1 MRLGPD
7 TLAHLPAD
15 VGTYSYDRDAQKIG
29 IVHFGIGAF
38 HRAHQAW
45 YTDCAMAAG
54 DRNWGI
60 CGVSLR
66 SPDVARQL
74 NPQGGL
80 YTLTERQGDAAQTRV
95 IGAVR
100 EVLYAPDQAGAVV
113 TRLADPACH
122 IASFT
127 VTEKGYAR
135 SPDGGLDLIAGRSSF
150 YPLVAQGLAE
160 RRARGLG
167 GLTLL
172 SCDNLAENG
181 RVLARLMEQWLAA
194 DMPEMV
200 EWFRRECRVPSTMI
214 DRIVPRSGPQDLAE
228 LEQHLGMSDAGAVF
242 TERFSQWVI
251 EDDFAGPR
259 PQWEN
264 HGVELVDDVAPFE
277 TAKLRMLNGAHS
289 LLAYCG
295 LEAGYTYVHE
305 AVADPR
311 LAALAERLM
320 RDEALPTITAAP
332 GQDLAAYAGQLMQRF
347 GDPAL
352 MHRLDQIAMDGSQKI
367 PQRWLDTAAV
377 LTRRSLPCDAIAAG
391 FAAWVRHLADG
402 RCVDDPHGEELH
414 AIAITGG
421 ARGIVDRCLGAGTG
435 MTALW
440 SGYQHLAQTLL
451 SAERED

>member
-15 VGTYSYDRDAQKIG
+15 VGTCPYDREAQKIG

-135 SPDGGLDLIAGRSSF
+135 SPDSGLDLIAGRSSF
-150 YPLVAQGLAE
+150 YPLLAQGLAE
-160 RRARGLG
+160 RRARGLR

-172 SCDNLAENG
+172 PCDNLAENG
-181 RVLARLMEQWLAA
+181 KVLARLMEQWLAA
-194 DMPEMV
+194 DMPDMV

-242 TERFSQWVI
+242 TE
-251 EDDFAGPR
+251 
-259 PQWEN
+259 
-264 HGVELVDDVAPFE
+264 
-277 TAKLRMLNGAHS
+277 
-289 LLAYCG
+289 
-295 LEAGYTYVHE
+295 
-305 AVADPR
+305 
-311 LAALAERLM
+311 
-320 RDEALPTITAAP
+320 
-332 GQDLAAYAGQLMQRF
+332 
-347 GDPAL
+347 
-352 MHRLDQIAMDGSQKI
+352 
-367 PQRWLDTAAV
+367 
-377 LTRRSLPCDAIAAG
+377 
-391 FAAWVRHLADG
+391 
-402 RCVDDPHGEELH
+402 
-414 AIAITGG
+414 
-421 ARGIVDRCLGAGTG
+421 
-435 MTALW
+435 
-440 SGYQHLAQTLL
+440 
-451 SAERED
+451 

>member
-7 TLAHLPAD
+7 TLVHLPAD
-15 VGTYSYDRDAQKIG
+15 VGTCAYDREAQAIG

-45 YTDCAMAAG
+45 YTDCAMTAG
-54 DRNWGI
+54 DRDWGI

-66 SPDVARQL
+66 SPAVARQL

-80 YTLTERQGDAAQTRV
+80 YTLTERQRDAAQTRV

-135 SPDGGLDLIAGRSSF
+135 RQDGGLDLTAARSSF
-150 YPLVAQGLAE
+150 YPLLAQGLAE
-160 RRARGLG
+160 RRALGLG

-181 RVLARLMEQWLAA
+181 RVLALLMEQWLAA

-200 EWFRRECRVPSTMI
+200 EWFTRECRVPSTMI
-214 DRIVPRSGPQDLAE
+214 DRIVPRSGPQDLDE
-228 LEQHLGMSDAGAVF
+228 LEQRLGMSDAGAVF

-311 LAALAERLM
+311 LAALAEQLM
-320 RDEALPTITAAP
+320 RDEAIPTITAAP
-332 GQDLAAYAGQLMQRF
+332 GQDLAVYADQLMQRF
-347 GDPAL
+347 ADPAL
-352 MHRLDQIAMDGSQKI
+352 MQRLDQIAMDGTQKI
-367 PQRWLDTAAV
+367 PQRWLDTAAELV
-377 LTRRSLPCDAIAAG
+377 RRGQPCDAIATG
-391 FAAWVRHLADG
+391 FAAWVWHLHDG
-402 RCVDDPHGEELH
+402 RFVDDPHGEQLRTLAADAGVEGLV
-414 AIAITGG
+414 
-421 ARGIVDRCLGAGTG
+421 ARCFGPCRSGV
-435 MTALW
+435 ALW
-440 SGYQHLAQTLL
+440 ADYAHLGEIIL
-451 SAERED
+451 SHRHEP